1 MPRWRFKTPDISRN
15 SGTILN
21 SMFEN
26 YLKAWDLRCD
36 MARKINV
43 NQIIV
48 RRCANYKSGK
58 KYVEMIIN
66 GGIHARSGTIA

>member
-1 MPRWRFKTPDISRN
+1 
-15 SGTILN
+15 
-21 SMFEN
+21 
-26 YLKAWDLRCD
+26 